1 MLIELRI
8 RDFAVIDDLA
18 LRLGPGLNVLTGET
32 GAGKSIIV
40 DALALLLGERAS
52 SEDVR
57 TGADMAR
64 VEAVFDV
71 TDMPEIS
78 AYLDDMGIGGDETL
92 LILRREVQA
101 EGRNRAW
108 INGSPATAGQVGSL
122 GARLVDLHGQHDHQ
136 TLLRRTA
143 QRDILDAYADAGE
156 AVAEVRAAHARW
168 REARETLETRR
179 ERVKELAAEG
189 DFLRHQLDE
198 IEVAEIEPD
207 EEDRL
212 DAEAQRLSHRQ
223 ELVEELSRVHQ
234 TLYGDEDAV
243 ADRLSAVARTLEK
256 ESRLDEA
263 LTPILE
269 LVRAALESVQ
279 EAGRQAGDYATDVE
293 HDPGRLQEIE
303 LRRELLFKLK
313 RKYGPELDDVLQT
326 GKELSAQVREI
337 DDADADL
344 SVLEEDVE
352 RAHNALTQAAIVL
365 TAGRTEAAAQLADGV
380 AALLPG
386 LGMKDGVVDIALLP
400 EQEVGPNGAESVE
413 FRVSLNAGF
422 EPRGL
427 ARVASGG
434 ELSRVMLALK
444 AVLAQVDH
452 VPTLIFDEID
462 AGVGGAVAHGVAETL
477 ARVAEHHQVFV
488 ITHLPQL
495 ASRARAHLLVE
506 KTVDEGVAAT
516 RVRPLEDQE
525 RVSEIARMLGGDAES
540 YASLEHA
547 RTLLK
552 GV

>member
-57 TGADMAR
+57 TGAQKAR

-71 TDMPEIS
+71 TDTPEIG
-78 AYLDDMGIGGDETL
+78 AYLDEMGIGGDDTL

-156 AVAEVRAAHARW
+156 TVAAVRAAHARW
-168 REARETLETRR
+168 RDALETLETRR

-189 DFLRHQLDE
+189 DLLRHQLDE
-198 IEVAEIEPD
+198 IQVAQLEPD
-207 EEDRL
+207 EEALL

-223 ELVEELSRVHQ
+223 ELVQELTRVHQ

-243 ADRLSAVARTLEK
+243 SDRLAAVVRILEK
-256 ESRLDEA
+256 ESRIDEA
-263 LTPILE
+263 LEPILE
-269 LVRAALESVQ
+269 LVRSAMESAR

-313 RKYGPELDDVLQT
+313 RKYGPELEDVIQT
-326 GKELSAQVREI
+326 GRTLAAQVREI

-352 RAHNALTQAAIVL
+352 RAHRALTQAAIVL
-365 TAGRTEAAAQLADGV
+365 TAGRTEAAAQLADRV

-386 LGMKDGVVDIALLP
+386 LGMREGVVDIALLP
-400 EQEVGPNGAESVE
+400 EPEVGPNGAESVE

-516 RVRPLEDQE
+516 RVRPLDDHE

-540 YASLEHA
+540 HASLEHA